1 MWRYDFTC
9 ILWFVKFK
17 SVSRNNSY
25 VIPKPYFQAV
35 IINDLETNSFSY
47 IRSQMSEVSLTYNN
61 IYILYMY
68 YNNREKVGNSKNNI
82 K

>member
-1 MWRYDFTC
+1 M
-9 ILWFVKFK
+9 KFK

-25 VIPKPYFQAV
+25 VIPKHYFQTV

-47 IRSQMSEVSLTYNN
+47 IRSQMSEVSLPYNN
-61 IYILYMY
+61 RYILYMY